1 MSDLVTDQLVGLVIV
16 ASFAAGL
23 NAYATVIMLGLLARA
38 GLVDLPNSLH
48 LLNDWWVI
56 GLCGVL
62 YVIEFFADKIPGF
75 DLLWNALQTA
85 VRVPLGALVAYGA
98 TAHMSPSTHV
108 IATALGA
115 AIAFAAHSAKTAVRI
130 SVTPSPEP
138 FSNIALST
146 AEDALAIGL
155 MWFATRHPLWA
166 AAIVLGLLAAIVV
179 LAGWIIRAIRALV
192 AQRRAV
198 HRRL

>member
-1 MSDLVTDQLVGLVIV
+1 MV

-48 LLNDWWVI
+48 LLSDWWVM
-56 GLCGVL
+56 GLCVVL

-115 AIAFAAHSAKTAVRI
+115 AIAFAAHSAKTAVRV

-179 LAGWIIRAIRALV
+179 LAGWIVRAIRTLAK
-192 AQRRAV
+192 QRRAV
-198 HRRL
+198 HRRG